1 MKLQLGEPPTDADPF
16 IYFMESLKFSGAGQG
31 TIKLYSTA
39 IQDFLQFVKKDPRN
53 VTTQDVIDWIGSLNS
68 RKGRSR
74 VVDKRGRSATIR
86 SYVIAVRRFLKWLGV
101 NVKPPVPRIRS
112 PERVAL
118 REEDIMALLSAC
130 RRLRDK
136 VIVSLLVDTGLR
148 SSELLSLRR
157 SDVDLERMLIRVRET
172 KNGEERI
179 VFFTSRTATLLRQY
193 LRKTQDKESDN
204 APLFNLS
211 YQALYKLIKR
221 LGRKTGLTWLR
232 PHILRHTFATNAIRR
247 GVPLPAVQRLMGHK
261 DIKTTQIYTHLVTE
275 DLENAYRRA
284 FET

>member
-1 MKLQLGEPPTDADPF
+1 MKLQLGEPPADADPF
-16 IYFMESLKFSGAGQG
+16 QYFMESLRFSGAGQG

-39 IQDFLQFVKKDPRN
+39 IQDFLQFVKKDPRT
-53 VTTQDVIDWIGSLNS
+53 VTTQDVINWISSLNS

-74 VVDKRGRSATIR
+74 TTDRRGRSATIR

-101 NVKPPVPRIRS
+101 NVRPPVPRIRG

-118 REEDIMALLSAC
+118 REEDITALLSAC
-130 RRLRDK
+130 KRLRDK
-136 VIVSLLVDTGLR
+136 VIISLLVDTGLR
-148 SSELLSLRR
+148 SSELLSLKRG
-157 SDVDLERMLIRVRET
+157 DVDLDRMVIRVRET

-179 VFFTSRTATLLRQY
+179 VFFTSRTATLLKQY
-193 LRKTQDKESDN
+193 LRKTRVESDQN
-204 APLFNLS
+204 DPLFNMT

-221 LGRKTGLTWLR
+221 LGKRVGLTWLR

-247 GVPLPAVQRLMGHK
+247 GIPLPAVQRLMGHK
-261 DIKTTQIYTHLVTE
+261 DIKTTQIYTHLITE
-275 DLENAYRRA
+275 DLENAYRKA